1 MKRFDLLAAA
11 ILIRRPRIMFPAL
24 AALALALT
32 VSTIARNSIWAS
44 DVSLWRQAEKN
55 SRSQVRPHLNLGVAL
70 QVAGQPDAAL
80 KEYWHAVS
88 MGLDLPLV
96 YSNMGTLYLG
106 QKRLNEAETMLKRA
120 LELAP
125 SMPQPYINLGSIAV
139 YRKRA
144 DEALE
149 YAAKAEAAGAEPYWV
164 HFIRAEALTLSGVL
178 SGARERD
185 RYEQRHDQGSKG
197 AHVAFHIA
205 LSDREYDAKMRNHRS
220 TSITPAR

>member
-1 MKRFDLLAAA
+1 
-11 ILIRRPRIMFPAL
+11 
-24 AALALALT
+24 
-32 VSTIARNSIWAS
+32 
-44 DVSLWRQAEKN
+44 
-55 SRSQVRPHLNLGVAL
+55 
-70 QVAGQPDAAL
+70 
-80 KEYWHAVS
+80 
-88 MGLDLPLV
+88 MGLDLPLI

-164 HFIRAEALTLSGVL
+164 HFIRAEALTLSGQL
-178 SGARERD
+178 EAARQE
-185 RYEQRHDQGSKG
+185 YELAAKFGKGHNVPLQDEIQKRLAVIRSQADSSK
-197 AHVAFHIA
+197 
-205 LSDREYDAKMRNHRS
+205 
-220 TSITPAR
+220 